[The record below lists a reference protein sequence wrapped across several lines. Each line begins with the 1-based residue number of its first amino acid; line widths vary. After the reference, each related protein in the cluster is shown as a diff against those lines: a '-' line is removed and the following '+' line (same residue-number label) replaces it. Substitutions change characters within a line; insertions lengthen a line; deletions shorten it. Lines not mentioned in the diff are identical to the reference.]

1 MPRSME
7 NISELEHILDLC
19 IDALNRG
26 DSIEQCLARHPEY
39 ADELE
44 PLLITAQEIIAI
56 PHPVPSPELKSETKR
71 ALHVSLPGPEE
82 MRLQYA
88 LDNCIDLLIQGKSV
102 EHCLELYP
110 EFSVGLEPLLTV
122 ASTLREGINVKASL
136 RFKEEARRRVLARV
150 GKAGINRW
158 LPWVSWPRWAYRGAL
173 AAAALLIMVSAG
185 HVTVRSSSDSGP
197 GDFLYPVK
205 GLSETVQMKL
215 ATSNEGEAKL
225 HVELASRRA
234 QELAEA
240 AVDGDS
246 EMVEELLVKLQG
258 HLEEAP
264 RLMSEKQFHEALELV
279 LQGDGDMDHTQLREL
294 LVMLGQDIRMNDD
307 RLKGAMDEAPDHM
320 HPELEAVIA
329 RVRTHYTETIAALED
344 KHSSED
350 LDSLNGVRLTY
361 RK

>member
-1 MPRSME
+1 ME
-7 NISELEHILDLC
+7 NIRDLEHILDLC

-44 PLLITAQEIIAI
+44 PLLITAQEIIAV
-56 PHPVPSPELKSETKR
+56 PQPLPSPELKSETKR
-71 ALHVSLPGPEE
+71 ALHVSLPSPEE
-82 MRLQYA
+82 LRLQYA
-88 LDNCIDLLIQGKSV
+88 LDHCIELLIQGKSV

-110 EFSVGLEPLLTV
+110 EFSAGLEPLLTV
-122 ASTLREGINVKASL
+122 ASTLREGLNVKASL
-136 RFKEEARRRVLARV
+136 RFKEEARRRVLSRV
-150 GKAGINRW
+150 GKAGITRL

-185 HVTVRSSSDSGP
+185 HLTVSSSSDSAP

-205 GLSETVQMKL
+205 GLSESVQMKL
-215 ATSNEGEAKL
+215 TTSNEDEAKL

-234 QELAEA
+234 QELAAA
-240 AVDGDS
+240 AVDGDQQ
-246 EMVEELLVKLQG
+246 MVEDLLVKLQG

-264 RLMSEKQFHEALELV
+264 RLMGEKQFQEALELV

-294 LVMLGQDIRMNDD
+294 LVMLGQDIRMNDA
-307 RLKGAMDEAPDHM
+307 RLKGVMDEIPDHM
-320 HPELEAVIA
+320 HPELETVIA

>member
-1 MPRSME
+1 ME
-7 NISELEHILDLC
+7 NIRDLEHILDLC

-56 PHPVPSPELKSETKR
+56 PQPLPSPELKSETKR
-71 ALHVSLPGPEE
+71 ALHVSLPSPEDL
-82 MRLQYA
+82 RLQYA
-88 LDNCIDLLIQGKSV
+88 LDNCIELLIQGKSV

-110 EFSVGLEPLLTV
+110 EFSAGLEPLLTV
-122 ASTLREGINVKASL
+122 ASTFREGLTVKASL
-136 RFKEEARRRVLARV
+136 RFKEEARRRVLSRV
-150 GKAGINRW
+150 GKAGITRL
-158 LPWVSWPRWAYRGAL
+158 LPWVSWPKWAYRGAL

-185 HVTVRSSSDSGP
+185 HLTVSSSSDSAP

-205 GLSETVQMKL
+205 VLSESVQMKL
-215 ATSNEGEAKL
+215 TTSNEGEAKL

-234 QELAEA
+234 QELAAA
-240 AVDGDS
+240 AVDGDQQ
-246 EMVEELLVKLQG
+246 MVEELLVKLQG

-264 RLMSEKQFHEALELV
+264 RLMGEKQFQEALELV

-294 LVMLGQDIRMNDD
+294 LVMLGQDIKMNDA
-307 RLKGAMDEAPDHM
+307 RLKGAMDEVPDHM
-320 HPELEAVIA
+320 HPELETVIA

>member
-1 MPRSME
+1 ME

-26 DSIEQCLARHPEY
+26 DSIDQCLARHPEY

-44 PLLITAQEIIAI
+44 PLLITAQEIIAV
-56 PHPVPSPELKSETKR
+56 PQPLPSPELKSETKR
-71 ALHVSLPGPEE
+71 ALHVSLPSPEE
-82 MRLQYA
+82 LRLQYA
-88 LDNCIDLLIQGKSV
+88 LDHCIELLIQGKSV
-102 EHCLELYP
+102 EHCLEPYP
-110 EFSVGLEPLLTV
+110 EFSAGLEPLLTV
-122 ASTLREGINVKASL
+122 ASTLREDLNVKASL
-136 RFKEEARRRVLARV
+136 RFKEEARRRVLSRV
-150 GKAGINRW
+150 GKAGITRL

-185 HVTVRSSSDSGP
+185 HLTVSSSSDSAP

-205 GLSETVQMKL
+205 GLSESVQMKL
-215 ATSNEGEAKL
+215 TTSNEGEAKL
-225 HVELASRRA
+225 HLELASRRA
-234 QELAEA
+234 QELAAA
-240 AVDGDS
+240 AVDGDQQ
-246 EMVEELLVKLQG
+246 MVEKLLVKLQG

-264 RLMSEKQFHEALELV
+264 RLMGEKQFQEALELV

-294 LVMLGQDIRMNDD
+294 LVILGQDIKMNDA
-307 RLKGAMDEAPDHM
+307 RLKGAMDEVPDHM
-320 HPELEAVIA
+320 HPELETVIA

>member
-1 MPRSME
+1 MG
-7 NISELEHILDLC
+7 NIRELEHILDLC

-26 DSIEQCLARHPEY
+26 DSIEQCLARYPEY

-44 PLLITAQEIIAI
+44 PLLITAQEIAAI
-56 PHPVPSPELKSETKR
+56 PQPLPSPELKSETKR
-71 ALHVSLPGPEE
+71 TIYAVLPGPEE
-82 MRLQYA
+82 VRFQEA
-88 LDNCIDLLIQGKSV
+88 LDNCLDLLIQGKSV
-102 EHCLELYP
+102 HHCLELYP
-110 EFSVGLEPLLTV
+110 EFSTGLEPSLTA
-122 ASTLREGINVKASL
+122 ASSLRESLYVKASP
-136 RFKEEARRRVLARV
+136 RFKEEAKRRVLARV
-150 GKAGINRW
+150 RKTGISRL

-185 HVTVRSSSDSGP
+185 LMTVRTSSDSAP

-215 ATSNEGEAKL
+215 ATSHEDEAKL

-234 QELAEA
+234 QELADA

-246 EMVEELLVKLQG
+246 QMVEELLVKLEA

-264 RLMSEKQFHEALELV
+264 RLMDEKKFHEALELV
-279 LQGDGDMDHTQLREL
+279 LQGDGHMDHTQAREL
-294 LVMLGQDIRMNDD
+294 LVMLGQDIRMNDA
-307 RLKGAMDEAPDHM
+307 RLKGAMDDVPDHM
-320 HPELEAVIA
+320 HADLETAIA
-329 RVRTHYTETIAALED
+329 RVRTHYTATIAALED
-344 KHSSED
+344 KRSSED